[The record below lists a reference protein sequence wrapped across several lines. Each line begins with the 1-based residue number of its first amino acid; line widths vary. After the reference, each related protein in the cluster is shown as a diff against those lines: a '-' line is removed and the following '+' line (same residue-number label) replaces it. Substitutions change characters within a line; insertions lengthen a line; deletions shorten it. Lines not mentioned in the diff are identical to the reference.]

1 MDHDFGGY
9 ATAFGLKCT
18 DGRTITPEAF
28 RHMDK
33 QQIPLVWQHQHNSPT
48 NVLGHARLEH
58 RNKGMYA
65 YCFFNDTD
73 DAKAAKALV
82 RHKDIKALSIYAT
95 KLVEKQKTVL
105 HGDLNEVSLV
115 LSGANPGAKI
125 DYVSVAHGDGADRYI
140 EELEDEAVLY
150 SGFDIELEHASGD
163 TETFQDV
170 YDTLDEKQ
178 RALFE
183 VMLSQALTEAKQS
196 ADGDDTEDKPDES
209 EEDDESAEDDETD
222 DNKND
227 DENSVVEHGNKEG
240 TMTRNVFEGTKQPE
254 TVSVNGVLAHG
265 GLSRDQLQTLVDDAK
280 KMGSFKESFLAHAE
294 DYGITNIEVLFPEA
308 RAMDTTP
315 EWITRKLEWVEGVLN
330 GTHKLP
336 WSRIKSLSAD
346 LTHAEARAKG
356 YVKGNLKKEQYF
368 TLSTRQT
375 TPKTIYKKQKLDR
388 DDITDITDFNV
399 VEWLWGEMYFML
411 REELAR
417 AILVGDGR
425 EIDDEDKIDEDKIR
439 PIAHDDEFYTDII
452 EVPANVSPID
462 QIEAVIRGR
471 NNYLGTSPKAYMTN
485 AVMVDMLLAKDTLNR
500 RLYNSKAELAQ
511 ALLVSEIVEVP
522 VMEGVTRDGGEILM
536 IIVNLNDYAVG
547 STKGGEIARFDDFDI
562 DYNQYK
568 YLIETRVSG
577 ALQRHKRA
585 QVVLRGTGTLAT
597 PTVPT
602 FVPATG
608 VITIPTVTGVTYK
621 TQSAGPLGAA
631 GTTLSAGAQTALDPG
646 ESQSIMAVPNTGY
659 YFPHNFDADWVFTR
673 PAS

>member
-1 MDHDFGGY
+1 
-9 ATAFGLKCT
+9 
-18 DGRTITPEAF
+18 
-28 RHMDK
+28 MDK
-33 QQIPLVWQHQHNSPT
+33 EQIPLVWQHQHNSPT
-48 NVLGHARLEH
+48 NVLGHAKLEH
-58 RNKGMYA
+58 RKKGMYA

-82 RHKDIKALSIYAT
+82 QHKDIKALSIYAT

-115 LSGANPGAKI
+115 LQGANPGAKI
-125 DYVSVAHGDGADRYI
+125 DYVRIAHGEGADRYL
-140 EELEDEAVLY
+140 EELDDEAVLY
-150 SGFDIELEHASGD
+150 SGFEIELEHAAGD
-163 TETFQDV
+163 KETFQDV
-170 YDTLDEKQ
+170 YDTLDDKQ

-183 VMLSQALTEAKQS
+183 VMLSQALGDAKQS
-196 ADGDDTEDKPDES
+196 ADGEETEDKTDES
-209 EEDDESAEDDETD
+209 EEDEESSD
-222 DNKND
+222 DNNTD
-227 DENSVVEHGNKEG
+227 NETEDAESDVEHSDRKDI
-240 TMTRNVFEGTKQPE
+240 MTRNVFEQNDKQNADD
-254 TVSVNGVLAHG
+254 VKRGGILQHG
-265 GLSRDQLQTLVDDAK
+265 GLSREQLETLVADAK
-280 KMGSFKESFLAHAE
+280 SLGSFKKSFLAHAE

-346 LTHAEARAKG
+346 LTHDEARAKG
-356 YVKGNLKKEQYF
+356 YVKASLKKEQFF
-368 TLSTRQT
+368 TLTTRT
-375 TPKTIYKKQKLDR
+375 TQPKTIYKKQKLDR
-388 DDITDITDFNV
+388 DDITDITDFDV
-399 VEWLWGEMYFML
+399 VQWLWGEMYFML

-425 EIDDEDKIDEDKIR
+425 EIDDDDKIDEDKVR
-439 PIAHDDEFYTDII
+439 PIAHDDEFYTDVV
-452 EVPANVSPID
+452 EVPANVSAID
-462 QIEAVIRGR
+462 QIEAVIRAR

-500 RLYNSKAELAQ
+500 RLYNTKDELAK

-522 VMEGVTRDGGEILM
+522 VMEGAEREGGEILM

-585 QVVLRGTGTLAT
+585 QVILRGTGTLAT

-621 TQSAGPLGAA
+621 IQATGPLGAA
-631 GTTLSAGAQTALDPG
+631 GTTLSAGAQTALAAG
-646 ESQSIMAVPNTGY
+646 ESQSVMAVPNTGY

-673 PAS
+673 PV

>member
-1 MDHDFGGY
+1 VDHDFGGY

-33 QQIPLVWQHQHNSPT
+33 QQIPLVWQHQHNSPL
-48 NVLGHARLEH
+48 NVLGHAKLEH
-58 RNKGMYA
+58 RTKGMYA
-65 YCFFNDTD
+65 YCFFNETD

-150 SGFDIELEHASGD
+150 SGFDIELEHASGN

-183 VMLSQALTEAKQS
+183 VMLSQALGEAKQS
-196 ADGDDTEDKPDES
+196 SDSEETEDKSDES
-209 EEDDESAEDDETD
+209 EQDETD
-222 DNKND
+222 DEND
-227 DENSVVEHGNKEG
+227 ADDQDEVVEHADKEG
-240 TMTRNVFEGTKQPE
+240 TMTRNVFEQDEKKDAGDVKRGGT
-254 TVSVNGVLAHG
+254 
-265 GLSRDQLQTLVDDAK
+265 LSHSQLQTLVDDAHK
-280 KMGSFKESFLAHAE
+280 LGSFKASFLAHAE

-315 EWITRKLEWVEGVLN
+315 EWITRKLEWVEGVLG

-346 LTHAEARAKG
+346 LTHDEARAKG
-356 YVKGNLKKEQYF
+356 YVKGDLKKEQYF
-368 TLSTRQT
+368 TLSTRTT

-388 DDITDITDFNV
+388 DDITDITDFDV
-399 VEWLWGEMYFML
+399 VQWLWAEMYFML

-425 EIDDEDKIDEDKIR
+425 EIDDPDKIDEDKVR
-439 PIAHDDEFYTDII
+439 PIAHDDEFYTDVI

-471 NNYLGTSPKAYMTN
+471 NNYLGTAPKAYMTN

-500 RLYNSKAELAQ
+500 RLYNTKDELAK

-522 VMEGVTRDGGEILM
+522 VMDGVTREGGEILM

-577 ALQRHKRA
+577 AMQRHKRA
-585 QVVLRGTGTLAT
+585 QVVVRGTGTLAT

-602 FVPATG
+602 FVSGTG

-621 TQSAGPLGAA
+621 TQAAGPLGTA

-646 ESQSIMAVPNTGY
+646 ESQSVMAVPNTGY

-673 PAS
+673 PA